1 MPCWTGASSH
11 KFPTYWPGGAT
22 IFASSSYRMTAN
34 RAPAALAMTTCEG
47 GGGGLPLPVF
57 DGLYNVYKP
66 RSTTSAVYTIASSCA
81 VQNDNLLNL
90 PEMS

>member
-1 MPCWTGASSH
+1 MSVMLEAGASSH

-34 RAPAALAMTTCEG
+34 RAPAALAMTTCEEERR
-47 GGGGLPLPVF
+47 PVV

-66 RSTTSAVYTIASSCA
+66 RSTTSALYTIASSCA
-81 VQNDNLLNL
+81 A
-90 PEMS
+90 